1 MNRLRSSQ
9 DLWTG
14 DYEFIEVP
22 HTAILGKRWCVNRF
36 AVLAEWWS
44 PHRRWAVPTGARPHQ
59 ETKGHADVP
68 LHRQAH
74 RQKNFERVNDNDY
87 DALLKDC
94 APNIHHRF
102 GGHHA
107 LGGERHDRET
117 LRRWFQRLGRLCPTL
132 KLTVHDVWVKG
143 WPHNT
148 TIIIRWTGTQ
158 TLPDGSPYENH
169 GVHIVRMRWGK
180 VVDIDANEDSQVVD
194 ESMKVF
200 AAHGVQEALADPIVS

>member
-1 MNRLRSSQ
+1 MYWRSGGARIGSGQ
-9 DLWTG
+9 RAL
-14 DYEFIEVP
+14 
-22 HTAILGKRWCVNRF
+22 
-36 AVLAEWWS
+36 
-44 PHRRWAVPTGARPHQ
+44 PTGARPHQ
-59 ETKGHADVP
+59 ETKGQADVP
-68 LHRQAH
+68 HHRQAH
-74 RQKNFERVNDNDY
+74 RHKKLERVNDNNY

-107 LGGERHDRET
+107 LGGERHDRQT

-180 VVDIDANEDSQVVD
+180 VFDIGANEDSQVFA
-194 ESMKVF
+194 ESMKVS
-200 AAHGVQEALADPIVS
+200 AAHGVQEALADSIVS